1 LYEIQGLEIL
11 DLSENDIEY
20 ISPSINNLH
29 NLTDLNLGNNCIR
42 SIKFNLQNL
51 QFLDL
56 SYNILLNIPQF
67 KRCYNLMYL
76 ILNNNYE
83 IYDIPHNITKLKN
96 LQVLDISFS
105 DVDYIPPRICKLK
118 HLQVLNIKHTLVTKI
133 PNSLIAHVLI

>member
-1 LYEIQGLEIL
+1 
-11 DLSENDIEY
+11 
-20 ISPSINNLH
+20 
-29 NLTDLNLGNNCIR
+29 
-42 SIKFNLQNL
+42 
-51 QFLDL
+51 
-56 SYNILLNIPQF
+56 
-67 KRCYNLMYL
+67 MYL